1 MQLFPRMRLSDH
13 LRERKQAICDAWMA
27 AVRAEM
33 PQLDELDRSAVVDHL
48 PEFVDGLGH
57 WIDGDRDSARGGFD
71 ALVAGHALQR
81 LGYGVDLAT
90 LTREYAIERRV
101 LLAEARDHATVDEVI
116 ALNEG
121 MDEAILAAVRR
132 YMEER
137 DRLRDRF
144 IGILGHD
151 LRTPLNAIAMAS
163 SVLLGDPD
171 EAKKKLGQTIAR
183 SSDRMTRMVRDV
195 IDFARG
201 NLGEGIPVALVEC
214 DLGDICEDAIAELRI
229 AHPGRKISV
238 EVEGD
243 LLGYF
248 DLDRV
253 MQAMSNVIGNAIQH
267 GEDPIEVSVREA
279 SDRQSITTR
288 VRNRGRAIPE
298 EERGRLF
305 DPYQRGTGPAAGLGL
320 GLYIV
325 QQIALAHGA
334 RCEVSSDTQTTT
346 VSIVWPRVPVEETPA
361 RQ

>member
-1 MQLFPRMRLSDH
+1 MRLSDH

-27 AVRAEM
+27 AVRAEL
-33 PQLDELDRSAVVDHL
+33 PQLGDLDRSAVVDHL

-71 ALVAGHALQR
+71 ALVTGHALQR

-101 LLAEARDHATVDEVI
+101 LLAEARDHATVDELI

-137 DRLRDRF
+137 DRARDRF
-144 IGILGHD
+144 VGILGHD
-151 LRTPLNAIAMAS
+151 LRTPLNAIAMVS
-163 SVLLGDPD
+163 NVLLEDPD
-171 EAKKKLGQTIAR
+171 DGKKKLGQTIAR
-183 SSDRMTRMVRDV
+183 STDRMARMVRDV

-201 NLGEGIPVALVEC
+201 AQGEGIPVALVEC
-214 DLGDICEDAIAELRI
+214 DLGDICEDAVAELRI
-229 AHPGRKISV
+229 AHPGREITV
-238 EVEGD
+238 EIEGD

-248 DLDRV
+248 DLDRA

-267 GEDPIEVSVREA
+267 GEDPIEVTVREA
-279 SDRQSITTR
+279 EDHQSITTT

-298 EERGRLF
+298 DERARLF
-305 DPYQRGTGPAAGLGL
+305 DPYRRGTGAAAGLGL

>member
-1 MQLFPRMRLSDH
+1 MRLSDH
-13 LRERKQAICDAWMA
+13 LRGRNQAICDAWTA
-27 AVRAEM
+27 AIRAEV

-57 WIDGDRDSARGGFD
+57 WIDGDRDSARSGFD
-71 ALVAGHALQR
+71 ALVSGHALQR
-81 LGYGVDLAT
+81 LGYGVDLET

-101 LLAEARDHATVDEVI
+101 LLAEARDHATVDELI
-116 ALNEG
+116 ALDEG

-137 DRLRDRF
+137 DRARDRF
-144 IGILGHD
+144 IGILAHD
-151 LRTPLNAIAMAS
+151 LRTPLNAIAMAA
-163 SVLLGDPD
+163 SVLLGDAN
-171 EAKKKLGQTIAR
+171 EAKKKLGQAIAR
-183 SSDRMTRMVRDV
+183 SSDRMARMVRDV

-201 NLGEGIPVALVEC
+201 NLGEGIPLALVEC
-214 DLGDICEDAIAELRI
+214 DLGDICEDAVAELRI
-229 AHPGRKISV
+229 AHPERKISV
-238 EVEGD
+238 QIEGA
-243 LLGYF
+243 LLGHF

-253 MQAMSNVIGNAIQH
+253 MQAMSNLIGNAIQH

-279 SDRQSITTR
+279 PDHRSIATT

-298 EERGRLF
+298 DELARLF

-334 RCEVSSDTQTTT
+334 RCDVKSDTQTTT